1 MLRNL
6 VNEYNFRFMNS
17 IAIAIPLPIES
28 TRNFG
33 KLYLSKNFGK
43 TIKEQSSPVTKTVI
57 SILALTNALII
68 GLSYIIKNYRIYV

>member
-1 MLRNL
+1 
-6 VNEYNFRFMNS
+6 MNN
-17 IAIAIPLPIES
+17 IANAIPLPIES

-57 SILALTNALII
+57 SILALANTSLIE
-68 GLSYIIKNYRIYV
+68 LLYIIKNCRIYV